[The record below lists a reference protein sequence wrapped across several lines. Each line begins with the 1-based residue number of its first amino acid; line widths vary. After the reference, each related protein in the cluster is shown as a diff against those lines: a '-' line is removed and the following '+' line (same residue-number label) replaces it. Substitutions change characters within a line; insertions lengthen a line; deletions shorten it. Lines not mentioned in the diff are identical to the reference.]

1 MRDYDGVEF
10 RSTSDDDLGLDSES
24 EKEEIKKL
32 NEEHHDLLAKMKE
45 NLGDRVADVVLTSR
59 LKSYPVCLTA
69 KGQISLE
76 MEKVLNAMPNAQEN
90 QVKAQRV
97 LEINAQHPVFESL
110 AKLWPDQEEKLRD
123 YTEILYTQAL
133 LIEGMPVEDPVA
145 YTNAV
150 CGLMTEQK

>member
-1 MRDYDGVEF
+1 M
-10 RSTSDDDLGLDSES
+10 S
-24 EKEEIKKL
+24 
-32 NEEHHDLLAKMKE
+32 
-45 NLGDRVADVVLTSR
+45 
-59 LKSYPVCLTA
+59 
-69 KGQISLE
+69 
-76 MEKVLNAMPNAQEN
+76 QEN